1 MMLGRHKG
9 PTDPDPV
16 ACQNRPVGLFEG
28 MGGNRELWANDDS
41 DLR

>member
-1 MMLGRHKG
+1 MMLGRLKR

-16 ACQNRPVGLFEG
+16 ACHDRPVGLFEG
-28 MGGNRELWANDDS
+28 MGGNREHWANDDF